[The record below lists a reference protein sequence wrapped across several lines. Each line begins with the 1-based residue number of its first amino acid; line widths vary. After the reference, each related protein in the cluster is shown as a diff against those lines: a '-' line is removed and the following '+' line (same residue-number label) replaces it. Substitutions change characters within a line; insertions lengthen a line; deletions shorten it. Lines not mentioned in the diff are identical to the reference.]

1 MSVLNSFSLAGKTA
15 LVTGCNKGIGFA
27 MTQALAEAG
36 ANIIGVSSG
45 GDFAAIESAV
55 KSLGKSF
62 TYYQVDLGDR
72 HQLYDFIQAIN
83 QVQVD
88 ILVNNAGIIKRAPA
102 AEHPDEF
109 WDSVMAVNLDA
120 QFILSKAIANK
131 MIEQG
136 KGKIIFTCSLLS
148 FQGGINVPSYTA
160 AKSALAGLV
169 KAFANE
175 WASKGVNVNGI
186 APGYIETDNTK
197 ALRED
202 APRNQSI
209 LERIPAKRWG
219 MPDDFKGPI
228 VFLASPASDYMH
240 GAMLLIDGGWMAR

>member
-1 MSVLNSFSLAGKTA
+1 MRVLNSFSLAGKTA

-45 GDFAAIESAV
+45 GDCAAIQSAV
-55 KSLGKSF
+55 ASIGQSF
-62 TYYQVDLGDR
+62 TYHQVDLGDR
-72 HQLYDFIQAIN
+72 NSLYAFIASIDAIKI
-83 QVQVD
+83 D

-102 AEHPDEF
+102 VEHSDEY
-109 WDSVMAVNLDA
+109 WDSVMAINLDA
-120 QFILSKAIANK
+120 PFILSKAIAKK
-131 MIEQG
+131 MMEQG

-148 FQGGINVPSYTA
+148 FQGGINVPGYTA

-202 APRNQSI
+202 VQRNQSI

-219 MPDDFKGPI
+219 VPDDFKGPI
-228 VFLASPASDYMH
+228 VFLASDASNYMH

>member
-45 GDFAAIESAV
+45 GDFAAIASTV
-55 KSLGKSF
+55 QSLGKSF

-72 HQLYDFIQAIN
+72 NRLYELIQSIDN
-83 QVQVD
+83 VQID

-102 AEHPDEF
+102 VEHSDEY
-109 WDSVMAVNLDA
+109 WDAVMAVNLDA
-120 QFILSKAIANK
+120 QFILSKAIAKK
-131 MIEQG
+131 MMEQG
-136 KGKIIFTCSLLS
+136 NGKIIFTCSLLS
-148 FQGGINVPSYTA
+148 FQGGINVPGYTA

-202 APRNQSI
+202 AQRNQSI

-219 MPDDFKGPI
+219 VPDDFKGPI